1 MGLTME
7 YEFRRNTLNGT
18 VIATFSMDH
27 EVMGRWFTEELAS
40 RANAIDDILA
50 AMQQLRASKINHW
63 RLVGDELSLE
73 LDAEQARV
81 YANVIDFEE
90 DYELEEAM
98 SLYDAESQAFCG
110 LEDFEQVLLSWQT
123 FLQQTR

>member
-1 MGLTME
+1 ME